1 MEEENKIIKDIYEP
15 YFSQFP
21 DYYKVFSELLN
32 NVIYKDNDCSFPL
45 KYKLFYG
52 LMASSTMGCEYLLE
66 DFKRI
71 FLNLVGDVSWVEQG
85 LKCKDIPE
93 NIKGI
98 ASINNILAH
107 KPWIMDWRYF
117 AGFKNGL
124 SSFLFQSA
132 IILST
137 IQRFAT
143 ILSTFKIMIY
153 FDILEDK
160 KKDDNLEKE
169 EEKTKEETDKNEEKE
184 EKEVKEKN
192 DDEKDKSDEE
202 KDKNE
207 DINEIKRKKKKKKA
221 EKIEEDMQKVI
232 KSIKNKIEFKE
243 VEEEKN
249 NATNKKEIFKKY
261 IYELIDSYSDFNPHV
276 EKYLYVE
283 DFSWK
288 TEAKYFFIDLA
299 RKDMEYLEK
308 EFNFLENMILENE
321 TKTEAIKNYVMLIF
335 GIRDNEY
342 NYHNNNL
349 YLSLEEKRIIKKIA
363 CYPEQ
368 IHQQELSECLTQ
380 LSKKQFIHLIFIVA
394 ATKQKI
400 SLTFFA
406 KTFEEFRSQNL

>member
-32 NVIYKDNDCSFPL
+32 NVIYKDNDYSFPL

-71 FLNLVGDVSWVEQG
+71 FLNLIGDVSWVEQG

-117 AGFKNGL
+117 AVFKNGL

-160 KKDDNLEKE
+160 KKNDNLEKE
-169 EEKTKEETDKNEEKE
+169 EEKAKEETDKNEVKE
-184 EKEVKEKN
+184 ENEVKAKN
-192 DDEKDKSDEE
+192 DEEKDKNDEE

-321 TKTEAIKNYVMLIF
+321 TKSRKNRRRY
-335 GIRDNEY
+335 
-342 NYHNNNL
+342 
-349 YLSLEEKRIIKKIA
+349 
-363 CYPEQ
+363 
-368 IHQQELSECLTQ
+368 
-380 LSKKQFIHLIFIVA
+380 
-394 ATKQKI
+394 
-400 SLTFFA
+400 A
-406 KTFEEFRSQNL
+406 KSH

>member
-15 YFSQFP
+15 YFSLFP
-21 DYYKVFSELLN
+21 DYYKVFSDLLN

-71 FLNLVGDVSWVEQG
+71 FLNLIGDVSWVEQG

-117 AGFKNGL
+117 AVFKNGL

-160 KKDDNLEKE
+160 KKNDNLEKE
-169 EEKTKEETDKNEEKE
+169 
-184 EKEVKEKN
+184 
-192 DDEKDKSDEE
+192 
-202 KDKNE
+202 
-207 DINEIKRKKKKKKA
+207 
-221 EKIEEDMQKVI
+221 
-232 KSIKNKIEFKE
+232 
-243 VEEEKN
+243 
-249 NATNKKEIFKKY
+249 
-261 IYELIDSYSDFNPHV
+261 
-276 EKYLYVE
+276 
-283 DFSWK
+283 
-288 TEAKYFFIDLA
+288 
-299 RKDMEYLEK
+299 
-308 EFNFLENMILENE
+308 
-321 TKTEAIKNYVMLIF
+321 
-335 GIRDNEY
+335 
-342 NYHNNNL
+342 
-349 YLSLEEKRIIKKIA
+349 
-363 CYPEQ
+363 
-368 IHQQELSECLTQ
+368 
-380 LSKKQFIHLIFIVA
+380 
-394 ATKQKI
+394 
-400 SLTFFA
+400 
-406 KTFEEFRSQNL
+406 